1 MKRTLALAVALA
13 VACCSSPLGPVAL
26 DTKNDSCAWCRMAI
40 SEPRFAGQLV
50 APSEE
55 PKLFDDIGCLGHYVR
70 GSDPLP
76 PGAIAWVAD
85 HRTKAWVRAGAATYT
100 HVESL
105 ATPMGSHLLAH
116 ADAASRDADPAAK
129 GGASKILAE
138 IFGPG
143 GPPGGGS

>member
-1 MKRTLALAVALA
+1 MKRALALAASLAL
-13 VACCSSPLGPVAL
+13 ACCSGPLAPFAL
-26 DTKNDSCAWCRMAI
+26 DTRNDACAWCRMAI

-55 PKLFDDIGCLGHYVR
+55 PKLFDDIGCLGHYVSGALALPK
-70 GSDPLP
+70 GSV
-76 PGAIAWVAD
+76 AYVAD
-85 HRTKAWVRAGAATYT
+85 HRTQAWVRAGAALYT
-100 HVESL
+100 RVDSL

-129 GGASKILAE
+129 GGTSQTVAL